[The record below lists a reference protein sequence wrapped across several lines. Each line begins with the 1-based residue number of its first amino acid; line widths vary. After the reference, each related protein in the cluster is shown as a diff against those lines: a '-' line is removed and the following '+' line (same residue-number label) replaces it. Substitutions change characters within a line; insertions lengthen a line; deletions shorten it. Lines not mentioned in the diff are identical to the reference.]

1 MPVPNA
7 KPLNY
12 QGIKPK
18 KPTGKLKKSLRWRD
32 ENGMDTL
39 VDIKFIDANN
49 KGMKCGPGNKVMM
62 LNVTYFLGKLATLLA
77 KYGHFFRNFLTSC
90 KGGNPETLLIKLI

>member
-18 KPTGKLKKSLRWRD
+18 KPAEKLKKSLRWRD

-62 LNVTYFLGKLATLLA
+62 LNVTYFLGKLATLLT
-77 KYGHFFRNFLTSC
+77 KYGHFFSKFSN
-90 KGGNPETLLIKLI
+90 KLQGR

>member
-1 MPVPNA
+1 MMPVPNA

-18 KPTGKLKKSLRWRD
+18 KQTGKRKKLRWRD

-62 LNVTYFLGKLATLLA
+62 LNVTYFLGKLATNINN
-77 KYGHFFRNFLTSC
+77 KVRTFFSKFSN
-90 KGGNPETLLIKLI
+90 KLQGR